1 MTTKQLKIRIIEKL
15 EKTDNVD
22 LLEAVEQTIDHFS
35 EEVYILSE
43 DELRHVNRGL
53 EQMRR
58 GQVISDEESN
68 RRTRQWLA
76 KDH

>member
-15 EKTDNVD
+15 EKTDNAD
-22 LLEAVEQTIDHFS
+22 LLEAVEQTIDHYS

-43 DELRHVNRGL
+43 DELRDVNRGL

-68 RRTRQWLA
+68 RRIDEWLREE
-76 KDH
+76 